1 MAQISMYQTQLLEE
15 VIVLLSLQQQQL
27 NNIDKQLEQLSKLI
41 NENSNSI
48 RMIEGDLACNSIYK
62 LVKKKFL

>member
-1 MAQISMYQTQLLEE
+1 MAQISMNQTQKLEG
-15 VIVLLSLQQQQL
+15 VIELLSLQQQQL

-48 RMIEGDLACNSIYK
+48 RMIEGDLEE
-62 LVKKKFL
+62 VKGGKTW

>member
-48 RMIEGDLACNSIYK
+48 HMIEGDKSK
-62 LVKKKFL
+62 D

>member
-1 MAQISMYQTQLLEE
+1 MAQISMNQTQKLEG
-15 VIVLLSLQQQQL
+15 VIELLSLQQQQL

-48 RMIEGDLACNSIYK
+48 RMIEGDIEE
-62 LVKKKFL
+62 VKGGKTW